1 MLNIMTSDREPRF
14 EYEGVTRKF
23 VENTMAFSYGYF
35 EKDTSKLDPLILQEI
50 EKEPNWLKRA
60 VTEAQSVIISSL
72 VGNENFKNREEIE
85 HQLLVMTGLYVG
97 AYKESLNEEQEDLVV
112 MLLDRFVLALLT
124 SERFIEFL
132 AQLPQA

>member
-35 EKDTSKLDPLILQEI
+35 EKDTSKLDRLILQEI

-85 HQLLVMTGLYVG
+85 HQLLVMAGLYVG

>member
-35 EKDTSKLDPLILQEI
+35 EKDTSKLDPLILQI
-50 EKEPNWLKRA
+50 EKEPDWLKRA

-132 AQLPQA
+132 AQLQKA